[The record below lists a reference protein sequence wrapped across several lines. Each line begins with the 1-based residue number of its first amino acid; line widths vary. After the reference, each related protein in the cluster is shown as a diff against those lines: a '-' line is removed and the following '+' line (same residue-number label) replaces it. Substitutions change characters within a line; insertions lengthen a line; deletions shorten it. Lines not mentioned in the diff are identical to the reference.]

1 MRIKCALNFSCFVT
15 VSWSVIHNH
24 ISTWQKEVTVYFFL
38 KADIIGC
45 KSRRQCFLKLGRAD
59 SEYRKSC
66 SMSDIFKLNLK
77 CIYFSLVR
85 EYEGGVGL
93 ITTVLITVTECQLI
107 TMCRNQMSN

>member
-1 MRIKCALNFSCFVT
+1 MRFEFQLFCHSELVCNTQPYINMAKGGYCL
-15 VSWSVIHNH
+15 
-24 ISTWQKEVTVYFFL
+24 FFL

-45 KSRRQCFLKLGRAD
+45 KLRRQCFLKFGRAD

-77 CIYFSLVR
+77 CIYFSLIR

-93 ITTVLITVTECQLI
+93 IRTVLITVIECQLI
-107 TMCRNQMSN
+107 TMCRNKMSN